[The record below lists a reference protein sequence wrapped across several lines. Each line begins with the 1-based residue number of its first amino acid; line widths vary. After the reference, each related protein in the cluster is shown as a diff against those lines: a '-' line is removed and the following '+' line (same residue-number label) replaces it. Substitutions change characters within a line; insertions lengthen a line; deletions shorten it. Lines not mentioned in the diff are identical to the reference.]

1 MIANDPPGHASL
13 QQQQVDFRPLEAW
26 LNWGLAV
33 LFVIL
38 VFTFQTGYAIT
49 NHGVQADLRLSVTQI
64 GLIGSI
70 YTWAFALTQILSG
83 SILDRLGIRWVL
95 PAAAAVVSIG
105 GLVFAHATNLQ
116 TLIAGQVLM
125 ATGGA
130 FGFIGA
136 GYAGGAWFGALK
148 YGVMFSWVQFV
159 SCLAAIAGQRTLGGL
174 VETVSWTDLMAGM
187 AWAGIV
193 LSVVMCLMMKNPGSN
208 DRVGFHQSGFAEF
221 LRSLYTA
228 LAEVL
233 SIRDTWINAIIGGAT
248 FGSMLALGVVWGPK
262 FLLAAGMTQADAI
275 AVSSTMWAGL
285 ALGAP
290 AFMWFSNF
298 LRSRKSPVLIG
309 CALQLMTIEAIVF
322 LPEVSPV
329 VAAALFFSWGFMAG
343 ASMLNFAV
351 GADIVRES
359 LTGTSA
365 AIVNAVQFVTG
376 GVVMVIPG
384 WVLALLDANRS
395 LEPVGGV
402 LQRSLIHH
410 QLALLIFPVVL
421 LIALFLFPLYRET
434 YPRASR

>member
-1 MIANDPPGHASL
+1 MIVNETYRHANIE
-13 QQQQVDFRPLEAW
+13 QQQVDFRPLQAW

-49 NHGVQADLRLSVTQI
+49 NHGVQADLRLSVAQV

-70 YTWAFALTQILSG
+70 YTWAFALTQVLSG

-95 PAAAAVVSIG
+95 PAAAAVVSVG

-116 TLIAGQVLM
+116 TLITGQVLM

-136 GYAGGAWFGALK
+136 GYAGGVWFGALK

-159 SCLAAIAGQRTLGGL
+159 SCLAAIAGQRTLGRL
-174 VETVSWTDLMAGM
+174 VEIVSWSELMATM

-193 LSVVMCLMMKNPGSN
+193 LSITMCLLMRNPVS
-208 DRVGFHQSGFAEF
+208 DDQTDYRQSGFVGF
-221 LRSLYTA
+221 LRSLFSA
-228 LAEVL
+228 LIEVL
-233 SIRDTWINAIIGGAT
+233 SIRDTWVNAIIGGAT

-262 FLLAAGMTQADAI
+262 FLLAAGMTQTDAF
-275 AVSSTMWAGL
+275 AASSTMWAGL

-298 LRSRKSPVLIG
+298 LHSRKWPVLIG

-322 LPEVSPV
+322 LPAISPA
-329 VAAALFFSWGFMAG
+329 VAIALFFIWGFMAG

-365 AIVNAVQFVTG
+365 AVVNAIQFITG

-384 WVLALLDANRS
+384 WVLAMLDANPS
-395 LEPVGGV
+395 LAPVGAV
-402 LQRSLIHH
+402 TQHSFANY
-410 QLALLIFPVVL
+410 QLALFIFPVVL
-421 LIALFLFPLYRET
+421 LIALLLFPFYRESH
-434 YPRASR
+434 PRALL